1 MKRSANEGEDGASS
15 AGPWKKL
22 VSQKHNRVYWYNE
35 ATKQSVWEDP
45 NAATQLDAQA
55 DKKVRLQMEKPA
67 IEKANTQRT
76 WKKAYS
82 ERYQRDYWFDE
93 ANGEK
98 RWDDP
103 NECSASGAVPSN
115 QKKIDPMAVYTTP
128 EDIAEALERERKAV
142 AVDAPTCPREIDTAD
157 LAHIVHRL
165 RTESAVV
172 VEDKNP
178 MATFPVVFRLADDDT
193 AMITR
198 GEHVGIHTSLWSGF
212 PVRSPKLTDMSP
224 I

>member
-1 MKRSANEGEDGASS
+1 MKRSVNEHEGGASS
-15 AGPWKKL
+15 AGLWKKL

-35 ATKQSVWEDP
+35 TTKQSVWEDP
-45 NAATQLDAQA
+45 TSSAQLDAQA
-55 DKKVRLQMEKPA
+55 DKKVRLAMEEPA
-67 IEKANTQRT
+67 NEKASTRRA

-93 ANGEK
+93 VNGEK

-103 NECSASGAVPSN
+103 NECSSAEAIASK
-115 QKKIDPMAVYTTP
+115 QKKIDPMAVYTSP

-142 AVDAPTCPREIDTAD
+142 AVDAPTCPREIDSAD

-172 VEDKNP
+172 VEDKSP
-178 MATFPVVFRLADDDT
+178 MATFPVVFRLTDDDT

-198 GEHVGIHTSLWSGF
+198 GE
-212 PVRSPKLTDMSP
+212 
-224 I
+224 